1 MNFLAPGWIAAAA
14 VAALGVLAIHLIAW
28 RLPRAVKLPTARFVP
43 DEPARLASRT
53 LRPSDLALM
62 ALRMAIVMLGGL
74 ALARPTRTVAP
85 RGTAAVVAIERT
97 GDSASVR
104 DSLRGMP
111 DVDHVSYVVFDTAAQ
126 VLTDFAGALSA
137 TGATSTAGPSLSVG
151 LLAAI
156 REARRLTSDYERVSI
171 VLASTFT
178 RDAFDQATSPVRST
192 WNDSIHVVRLPR
204 RQPVATVAGAEVV
217 STDDDPVAAGIR
229 LAEAHG
235 LLRGASRVVRAAATA
250 GDSAFA
256 AAGGALLIWPRLSAG
271 NERVDGIHAG
281 EATAIGHFIRTTSS
295 GDSGTVIARWIDGT
309 PAAFESASGTGCIR
323 RIEFDVPDLGDF
335 VLTASFQRLV
345 AALAAPCG
353 GVLPGPVAADSAM
366 AEIAMR
372 PASGASTRLPD
383 DARAPNRIA
392 AILMAVAVALTV
404 AEMALRRG
412 TRAKLAEQAA

>member
-1 MNFLAPGWIAAAA
+1 MNFLAPGWIVAAA

-43 DEPARLASRT
+43 DEPARLAART

-62 ALRMAIVMLGGL
+62 ALRVAIIMLGGL
-74 ALARPTRTVAP
+74 ALARPMRTVAP

-104 DSLRGMP
+104 DSLRGIP
-111 DVDHVSYVVFDTAAQ
+111 DVDYVSYVVFDTTAQ
-126 VLTDFAGALSA
+126 VLIDQAAALSA
-137 TGATSTAGPSLSVG
+137 TGVSTARPSLSVG

-156 REARRLTSDYERVSI
+156 REARRLARDYERVSI
-171 VLASTFT
+171 VLASAFT
-178 RDAFDQATSPVRST
+178 GDAFDQATSPLRST
-192 WNDSIHVVRLPR
+192 WNDSIRVVRLPVR
-204 RQPVATVAGAEVV
+204 PLVPIEARTEVV

-235 LLRGASRVVRAAATA
+235 MLRGISRVVRNAATT
-250 GDSAFA
+250 DDNAFA

-281 EATAIGHFIRTTSS
+281 QATAIGHFVRTAPS

-309 PAAFESASGTGCIR
+309 PAAFESESGSGCIR
-323 RIEFDVPDLGDF
+323 RIAFDVPDLGDF
-335 VLTASFQRLV
+335 VLTTSFQRLV

-353 GVLPGPVAADSAM
+353 DVVRGPVAADSAV
-366 AEIAMR
+366 AAIAAR
-372 PASGASTRLPD
+372 PASSASTGVPD
-383 DARAPNRIA
+383 DAQAPNRIA
-392 AILMAVAVALTV
+392 AILMAVAVSLAV
-404 AEMALRRG
+404 AELALRRG
-412 TRAKLAEQAA
+412 ARARLAEQAA